1 MIRVREC
8 SLPKRRQAGRGSS
21 QALKWGSTER
31 IRNTTRN
38 VVGVRLMVMRTKLRG
53 GRPNKRVRDIEKL
66 KVIRARIGQA
76 ENRGRA
82 RWKQRR
88 RGRAVESGL
97 LSGRG
102 DQADWRFIVG
112 KGSSKEVLKIS
123 EVWVVGSMREI
134 NVVKE

>member
-1 MIRVREC
+1 
-8 SLPKRRQAGRGSS
+8 
-21 QALKWGSTER
+21 
-31 IRNTTRN
+31 
-38 VVGVRLMVMRTKLRG
+38 MVMRMKLRG

-66 KVIRARIGQA
+66 KVVRARIGQA

-82 RWKQRR
+82 WWRQRR

-97 LSGRG
+97 LSGCG

-123 EVWVVGSMREI
+123 EVWVVGSLREI
-134 NVVKE
+134 NVLKE